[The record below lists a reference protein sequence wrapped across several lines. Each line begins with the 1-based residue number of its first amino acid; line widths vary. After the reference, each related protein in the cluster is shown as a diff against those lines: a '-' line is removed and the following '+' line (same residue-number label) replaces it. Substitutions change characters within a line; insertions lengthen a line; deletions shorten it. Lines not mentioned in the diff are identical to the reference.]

1 MPETVFYS
9 WQSDLPNKTNRSLIE
24 SALTRA
30 LQSIVDDV
38 HLQAAPR
45 LDQDTR
51 GVPGSPD
58 IASTILSKIDAASAF
73 VGDVSLVTE
82 SEADRPSP
90 NPNVL
95 IELGYALKALGPSR
109 VVMVFN
115 ERFGKV
121 EDLPFDLRLKR
132 TLSYS
137 LGEDSEPKEARDKL
151 QSLLENA
158 LRLIFESSRES
169 ARARQLSGY
178 VSNVIPELISFLML
192 GNQMAERD
200 LNPWFDTAQS
210 QFESNARTI
219 RDLAVREEADSLG
232 VADELRQLGGL
243 IDEIVDHRSAMGQQ
257 NWTEYLAKTK
267 AATDSAENL
276 LHKILSLAS
285 VDSVSA
291 REAVALVPEASRRIS
306 SLAREAQKELDIQ
319 GYRMWEELRDKAVE
333 EGAKLLRLSYY
344 DLSALGID
352 QVLLRKLAIQI
363 HQLELMEQRTM
374 SRDVIDACLNAIVR
388 LSGELRKFAKTTT

>member
-1 MPETVFYS
+1 M
-9 WQSDLPNKTNRSLIE
+9 I
-24 SALTRA
+24 
-30 LQSIVDDV
+30 
-38 HLQAAPR
+38 
-45 LDQDTR
+45 
-51 GVPGSPD
+51 
-58 IASTILSKIDAASAF
+58 
-73 VGDVSLVTE
+73 
-82 SEADRPSP
+82 
-90 NPNVL
+90 
-95 IELGYALKALGPSR
+95 
-109 VVMVFN
+109 VFN

-169 ARARQLSGY
+169 AHARQLSGY

-192 GNQMAERD
+192 GNQMEERD

-210 QFESNARTI
+210 QFEINARTI
-219 RDLAVREEADSLG
+219 RDLAIREEADSLG
-232 VADELRQLGGL
+232 VGDELRQLAAL

-257 NWTEYLAKTK
+257 NWNEYLAKTK
-267 AATDSAENL
+267 AATDSAQNL

-291 REAVALVPEASRRIS
+291 REVVALIPEASRWIS

-319 GYRMWEELRDKAVE
+319 DYRIWEELRDKAVE

-352 QVLLRKLAIQI
+352 QMRLRKLAIQI

-374 SRDVIDACLNAIVR
+374 SREVIDGCLNAIVR
-388 LSGELRKFAKTTT
+388 LSGELREFAKTTT

>member
-109 VVMVFN
+109 VVIVFN

-121 EDLPFDLRLKR
+121 EDLPFDLRLKP

-219 RDLAVREEADSLG
+219 RDLAIREEAPSVSLMNLDSLLHSSMRSSITEVQWANRTG
-232 VADELRQLGGL
+232 PSILLRQ
-243 IDEIVDHRSAMGQQ
+243 RQ
-257 NWTEYLAKTK
+257 
-267 AATDSAENL
+267 
-276 LHKILSLAS
+276 
-285 VDSVSA
+285 
-291 REAVALVPEASRRIS
+291 
-306 SLAREAQKELDIQ
+306 
-319 GYRMWEELRDKAVE
+319 
-333 EGAKLLRLSYY
+333 
-344 DLSALGID
+344 
-352 QVLLRKLAIQI
+352 
-363 HQLELMEQRTM
+363 QRTLH
-374 SRDVIDACLNAIVR
+374 RTCCIR
-388 LSGELRKFAKTTT
+388 F